1 MVLQTAVGSFSLQ
14 IVYASL
20 QQSSSAIR
28 VRHLTLDSPLDPR
41 LYRKD
46 RRSDDDREDSE
57 FFQSEFLESMD
68 TLECRLDVIFDENML
83 RERFTLRN
91 VDFLLTCLTR
101 LLGCDT

>member
-1 MVLQTAVGSFSLQ
+1 MLHTGVGSVSLQ
-14 IVYASL
+14 IVYSSV

-28 VRHLTLDSPLDPR
+28 VRHLTLDSPLDLR

-68 TLECRLDVIFDENML
+68 TLECRLDVTFDENML
-83 RERFTLRN
+83 RERFTFRN
-91 VDFLLTCLTR
+91 VEFLLTCLTR